1 MTSIKRFITMFVF
14 VYAVVQF
21 SAGLLYGT
29 PLEAMAYH
37 TGVVIVAG
45 LALRGNDDNS
55 G

>member
-1 MTSIKRFITMFVF
+1 MTVFI
-14 VYAVVQF
+14 YAVTQF

-37 TGVVIVAG
+37 AGVVIVAYI
-45 LALRGNDDNS
+45 ALRGNDDNS